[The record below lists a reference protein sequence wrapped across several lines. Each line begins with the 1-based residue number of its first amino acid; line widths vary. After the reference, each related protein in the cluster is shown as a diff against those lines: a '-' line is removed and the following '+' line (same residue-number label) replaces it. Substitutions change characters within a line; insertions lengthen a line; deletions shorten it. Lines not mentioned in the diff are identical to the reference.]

1 MIFVHFL
8 FVNTQSDVV
17 QRWILFKFSTV
28 SRPIS
33 RRRLC
38 FFSNV
43 CVFNVCLRSADGT
56 INAIS
61 GSAMSKDPF
70 EPAKLLVTFF
80 ESEILSC
87 NILL

>member
-8 FVNTQSDVV
+8 FVNTLSDVV
-17 QRWILFKFSTV
+17 KRWILFKFSTV
-28 SRPIS
+28 SRAIS
-33 RRRLC
+33 RRLC

-56 INAIS
+56 INSIS